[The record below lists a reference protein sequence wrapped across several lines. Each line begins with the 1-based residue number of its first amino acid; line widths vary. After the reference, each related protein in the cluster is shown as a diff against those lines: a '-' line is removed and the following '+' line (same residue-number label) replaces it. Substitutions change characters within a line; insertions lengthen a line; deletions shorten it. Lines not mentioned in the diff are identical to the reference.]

1 LIRKISLA
9 GILFFLSLMFLPGAD
24 AQNDFRFYS
33 TKEDAPSLRQ
43 EPETSSAQERP
54 ASSMEKSFSFIR
66 PGKERLI
73 VETLVLPGG
82 EESNDKFYVEFL
94 LGEEP
99 SNAFDF
105 DIPIVI
111 NARVEQFIECFQTTA
126 RERFVTWL
134 ARSQKYIPFMKDLF
148 KAHGL
153 PEDLVYIA
161 FIESGF
167 DPYAY
172 SRSKAAGQWQF
183 IRWTGKRYGLRV
195 DWWVDERRDP
205 EKSTIAAAKYLK
217 DLYERFDCWFLA
229 AAGYNA
235 GEYKILRAMKR
246 YRTEDFWKLAEYR
259 YLKRETK
266 NYVPQMIAVALI
278 AKDPERYGFADVEY
292 QEPLRYEKVRVPEL
306 TGLSLVAKA
315 CETSVEEI
323 KDLNPALQ
331 RGVTPPRDGAYEI
344 RIPFGTK
351 DLFLKNFEAL
361 QPLEKFQFKTHSVK
375 TGETLGGIAR
385 LYRVD
390 LEALLELNN
399 LKKTSRISK
408 GTILLIPRSKD
419 EKVKPIAA
427 ARKKNGS
434 AQKGTPK
441 KGKLSL

>member
-1 LIRKISLA
+1 MSPL
-9 GILFFLSLMFLPGAD
+9 
-24 AQNDFRFYS
+24 
-33 TKEDAPSLRQ
+33 
-43 EPETSSAQERP
+43 QERP
-54 ASSMEKSFSFIR
+54 VSSTEASSSFIP

-73 VETLVLPGG
+73 VETLALPGHEG
-82 EESNDKFYVEFL
+82 SSDNVYVEFL
-94 LGEEP
+94 LGDERTDE
-99 SNAFDF
+99 FDF

-134 ARSQKYIPFMKDLF
+134 ARSQKYIPFMKNLF

-172 SRSKAAGQWQF
+172 SRSKASGPWQF

-217 DLYERFDCWFLA
+217 DLYERFECWFLA

-235 GEYKILRAMKR
+235 GEYKIINAMKR

-278 AKDPERYGFADVEY
+278 AKDPERYGFTEVEY
-292 QEPLRYEKVRVPEL
+292 QEPLRYEKVKVPEL

-323 KDLNPALQ
+323 KDLNPELQ
-331 RGVTPPRDGAYEI
+331 RGVTPPREDAYEI
-344 RIPFGTK
+344 KIPIGTK

-361 QPLEKFQFKTHSVK
+361 QLPEKFQFRTHRVK
-375 TGETLGGIAR
+375 TGETLSGIAR
-385 LYRVD
+385 HHRVG
-390 LEALLELNN
+390 LEPLLELNH
-399 LKKTSRISK
+399 LKRTSRISK
-408 GTILLIPRSKD
+408 GMTLLIPLSKD
-419 EKVKPIAA
+419 KEIKPLAMA
-427 ARKKNGS
+427 KKKNGEVR
-434 AQKGTPK
+434 KETRK
-441 KGKLSL
+441 KRNLSL